1 MIIEFMIA
9 LAIYDVAKF
18 VGSVIIAVLYK
29 DKSKK
34 EIEIQRKTVSFEYQL
49 RKKMEDNKD

>member
-9 LAIYDVAKF
+9 LAIYDIAKF
-18 VGSVIIAVLYK
+18 FVQILIVVIHK

-34 EIEIQRKTVSFEYQL
+34 EVEIQRKTVRFEDQL
-49 RKKMEDNKD
+49 RKKMEENED

>member
-18 VGSVIIAVLYK
+18 VCSVIIAVLYK

-34 EIEIQRKTVSFEYQL
+34 EIEIQRKTVSFEDQL
-49 RKKMEDNKD
+49 RKKMEENED